1 MNYSFLDRFKS
12 QLILLPKE
20 IQKKFNKQ
28 FNFLLNDLRHPS
40 LCAKKYGGADNV
52 WQARVDNDY
61 RFYFKIKGGTY
72 FFVSI
77 EKHPK

>member
-1 MNYSFLDRFKS
+1 MNHSFLDQFKN

-40 LCAKKYGGADNV
+40 LRAKKYGGVGNV

-61 RFYFKIKGGTY
+61 RFYFEIRGDTY
-72 FFVSI
+72 F
-77 EKHPK
+77 